1 MTQLLF
7 RVAMTSAA
15 VSAVMLPLLLISRWQ
30 KRYAPHTRRA
40 VWLVIA
46 AVLLAA
52 PLLPKAQAP
61 VQITVPERAVAV
73 QAAPKQTTQ
82 YGAVLTAPARAEA
95 SSESASVAEPE
106 ATETRPVRTVAWTG
120 VLTALWLAGAASVL
134 LWQAAA
140 YLPARRR
147 LLNGAVPLAD
157 YRELAKEL
165 CPGRTVRFFRVSGL
179 DTPMTLGVLRPVVL
193 LTDGD
198 VHPAAV
204 RHELIHIRRWDV
216 AWKHLLLL
224 ACAVHWF
231 NPLVWIMLR
240 RADQDMEASCDAA
253 VIAGWNAAERRAYGE
268 LLIQTAAGR
277 GIPFTTRFGGGKKLM
292 KARLYD
298 LFHPGKRSR
307 VLVGVVLLLCLLAGS
322 LVACQSAK
330 AATAGEALQALEE
343 SVVYESGTLR
353 FTIPAD
359 YGPAGDWSIHIAGR
373 AEADGLDGISLHYL
387 DGEQWEAGKTYTLD
401 ITEDQWPNITELSM
415 DISLGGESRAIDLL
429 ALVDAALT
437 APEAD
442 GNWELHQVV
451 LPSSLLEKNSYN
463 AEIFEIAPFAV
474 NLYLPAG
481 WTVREAASMRQEG
494 EEIFPTVDGLFSVQC
509 ILDETGRPV
518 GSLGYNL
525 APVYEEATDNPM
537 ALFAGIT
544 MAKHWFDVADTFVPV
559 AEGGGLL
566 VAMTRVVQEDSP
578 NEGGGATYN
587 HGILLRD
594 EKFGVYAAI
603 ELDSGALT
611 EQQTLDIAVRLSLSA
626 VSAAE
631 TEYMLQDGLVYILQ
645 ADGVTREPWS
655 DPVPAPASWAEQ
667 DLAGRDQA
675 ETLVDCEHWIGM
687 TSAENGWLVA
697 SVGAGVAHADT
708 YVYRT
713 HDGGRTWQETGRPEE
728 ALWYPSCVAFL
739 DDDRAIMGIGRLNGA
754 PVYMTEDGG
763 ETWSELE
770 LPLPDDGLT
779 YEVGGIVFYGACGVI
794 TLYRENG
801 YTAVTTDD
809 YGKTWRQSSAR
820 LAIEEDGS
828 PAYLPFAPEL
838 LPTEQFDD
846 RLHDNDPIRLLG
858 ELPEEG
864 IRLYGLTWASVG
876 IGGTLLTVEQDGEP
890 VILHYDVE
898 ITPRSMEVSDY
909 DRDGI
914 KELVVEAASE
924 NGEPA
929 AFLFTLEGADFGQ
942 MRQIE

>member
-7 RVAMTSAA
+7 RVAMASAA
-15 VSAVMLPLLLISRWQ
+15 VSVVMLPLLLASRWQ

-52 PLLPKAQAP
+52 PLLPKARAP

-73 QAAPKQTTQ
+73 QTAPKQAAQ
-82 YGAVLTAPARAEA
+82 YGTVSTASARAEA
-95 SSESASVAEPE
+95 SGEGASVAESE
-106 ATETRPVRTVAWTG
+106 LTETHAVRTVAWTG
-120 VLTALWLAGAASVL
+120 VLAALWLAGAAAIL
-134 LWQAAA
+134 LWQAAV

-147 LLNGAVPLAD
+147 LLNEAVPLAG
-157 YRELAKEL
+157 YEELAKEL

-179 DTPMTLGVLRPVVL
+179 DTPMTMGVLRPVVL

-198 VHPAAV
+198 VYPAAV
-204 RHELIHIRRWDV
+204 RHELVHIRRWDV

-231 NPLVWIMLR
+231 NPLVWLMSR
-240 RADQDMEASCDAA
+240 RAERDMEASCDAA
-253 VIAGWNAAERRAYGE
+253 VLADGDAAERRAYGE
-268 LLIQTAAGR
+268 LLIRTAAGR
-277 GIPFTTRFGGGKKLM
+277 GIPFTTRFSGGKKLM

-307 VLVGVVLLLCLLAGS
+307 GLVGAVLLLCLAAGS
-322 LVACQSAK
+322 LVAFQSAVPM
-330 AATAGEALQALEE
+330 TAEEAVRALEE
-343 SVVYESGTLR
+343 SISYESGSLS

-359 YGPAGDWSIHIAGR
+359 YSPKGDWSIHIAGR
-373 AEADGLDGISLHYL
+373 AETDELSGISLHYL
-387 DGEQWEAGKTYTLD
+387 DGEQWVAGKTYTLD
-401 ITEDQWPNITELSM
+401 IAEEQWPNITELSM
-415 DISLGGESRAIDLL
+415 EVSLGGESRTVDLL
-429 ALVDAALT
+429 AM
-437 APEAD
+437 
-442 GNWELHQVV
+442 
-451 LPSSLLEKNSYN
+451 
-463 AEIFEIAPFAV
+463 
-474 NLYLPAG
+474 AG
-481 WTVREAASMRQEG
+481 
-494 EEIFPTVDGLFSVQC
+494 
-509 ILDETGRPV
+509 LD
-518 GSLGYNL
+518 L
-525 APVYEEATDNPM
+525 ATP
-537 ALFAGIT
+537 
-544 MAKHWFDVADTFVPV
+544 
-559 AEGGGLL
+559 
-566 VAMTRVVQEDSP
+566 
-578 NEGGGATYN
+578 
-587 HGILLRD
+587 
-594 EKFGVYAAI
+594 
-603 ELDSGALT
+603 ELDGD
-611 EQQTLDIAVRLSLSA
+611 Q
-626 VSAAE
+626 
-631 TEYMLQDGLVYILQ
+631 TEYMLQEDGLVYILQ
-645 ADGVTREPWS
+645 AGSAAWEPWS
-655 DPVPAPASWAEQ
+655 GPVPAPASWAGQ

-675 ETLVDCEHWIGM
+675 ETLADCEQYWIGM

-713 HDGGRTWQETGRPEE
+713 CDGGRTWQETGRPEE

-794 TLYRENG
+794 TLHRENG
-801 YTAVTTDD
+801 YTAVITDD

-876 IGGTLLTVEQDGEP
+876 IGGTLLTVERDGEP

-898 ITPRSMEVSDY
+898 IAPRSMEVYDY

-914 KELVVEAASE
+914 EELVVEAASAD
-924 NGEPA
+924 GEA
-929 AFLFTLEGADFGQ
+929 AVFLFVLEGADFGQ
-942 MRQIE
+942 MRQVR